1 MPFVLKKGATYTK
14 LAILT
19 NTSRKY
25 SNSERE
31 KDKSTIACPPCY
43 LMYTEK
49 LSHSWVIY
57 VVILLSIQ
65 CPNIIRHTNIL
76 TTFGTKVSVCSC
88 IDVTVW
94 KILTANPT
102 TKDTRRGGAAVFNTT
117 ISPSC
122 IKSVTVSI
130 VISTTLPFSLNKT
143 S

>member
-1 MPFVLKKGATYTK
+1 MPFVLKKGAVYTK

-19 NTSRKY
+19 KTSRKY

-31 KDKSTIACPPCY
+31 KDKSTIACPPYY
-43 LMYTEK
+43 LMYIEK
-49 LSHSWVIY
+49 FSHNWVIY

-65 CPNIIRHTNIL
+65 WPNTIKHINIL

-94 KILTANPT
+94 NILTANPT
-102 TKDTRRGGAAVFNTT
+102 TKDTRRGGAAVFSTT

-130 VISTTLPFSLNKT
+130 DIPTNPFHTNKM